1 MAVNMRKVAIVGCG
15 RSGSAVSFSLMQSGL
30 FSEMVLVDSL
40 ANKAERVAHD
50 LAYGISFV
58 KPMNIYAGG
67 YDDLA
72 DAGII
77 VMTAGEPR
85 LSTDSRMEFI
95 RKNVNVLENIIPK
108 IAAKNTEAIFLIV
121 TNPVDILTYAAL
133 KYIEIPESRI
143 IGIGTIL
150 DTARVKYLVGKK
162 LFVREHVRRIN
173 ALDVRHAGRC
183 PRRDH
188 ELVEIRPLHEYVWGD
203 GRVCAD
209 HNAKRGKFGF
219 KLIELAKLLQEE
231 GCVEAFNLDGG
242 ISTALFFLGVKLN
255 HHGDEAGT
263 GGVVDYQQRP
273 LPEGLAW
280 GYSELCGTV
289 GAGE

>member
-77 VMTAGEPR
+77 VIAAGEPR

-95 RKNVNVLENIIPK
+95 RKNVNVLERIIPK
-108 IAAKNTEAIFLIV
+108 IAAKNTEAISS
-121 TNPVDILTYAAL
+121 TSP
-133 KYIEIPESRI
+133 
-143 IGIGTIL
+143 
-150 DTARVKYLVGKK
+150 TA
-162 LFVREHVRRIN
+162 
-173 ALDVRHAGRC
+173 
-183 PRRDH
+183 PRRSSIGPSPKSIQAAAPISKSPPTTPRRSPSRSPTANTPPRTWS
-188 ELVEIRPLHEYVWGD
+188 ERPSPSLPP
-203 GRVCAD
+203 
-209 HNAKRGKFGF
+209 
-219 KLIELAKLLQEE
+219 
-231 GCVEAFNLDGG
+231 
-242 ISTALFFLGVKLN
+242 TAPP
-255 HHGDEAGT
+255 
-263 GGVVDYQQRP
+263 R
-273 LPEGLAW
+273 
-280 GYSELCGTV
+280 
-289 GAGE
+289 